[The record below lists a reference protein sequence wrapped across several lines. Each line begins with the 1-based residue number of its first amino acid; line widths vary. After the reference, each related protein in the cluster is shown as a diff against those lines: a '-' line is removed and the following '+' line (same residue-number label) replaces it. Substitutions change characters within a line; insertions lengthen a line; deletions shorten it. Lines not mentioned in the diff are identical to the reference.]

1 MKHRL
6 ILPMTAFL
14 FVVMTTLFVVV
25 AFLLNQGT
33 LETDTTIGNVQVSGR
48 VFFEQNG
55 IEQEAEE
62 VIIDV
67 TSNTRKPGVYTVNVI
82 DANALEF
89 IENLRVEL
97 SVESDVDTY
106 IRVSLVDSL
115 TLIITNFE
123 GVQTEIPIIG
133 NPFEFN
139 VTDDWYD
146 RVDVDGFYYLQTPVQ
161 RQDENT
167 PLVIPLIEEYF
178 PDLSFSA
185 LPIGYSLQIA
195 LRIEAV
201 QAIEGPQR
209 RWNLPTPPWGGEW
222 S

>member
-6 ILPMTAFL
+6 ILPVSAML
-14 FVVMTTLFVVV
+14 FVLMTTLFVVV

-33 LETDTTIGNVQVSGR
+33 LETASTIGDVSVSGR
-48 VFFEQNG
+48 VFFEQG
-55 IEQEAEE
+55 GFETDAEE
-62 VIIDV
+62 VVIDLV
-67 TSNTRKPGVYTVNVI
+67 SDTRKPGVYTVNVI
-82 DANALEF
+82 DVNALQF

-97 SVESDVDTY
+97 FVESDVDTY

-115 TLIITNFE
+115 TLLITNFE

-133 NPFEFN
+133 DPFDFN
-139 VTDDWYD
+139 VTSDWVD
-146 RVDVDGFYYLQTPVQ
+146 RVSVDGFYYLQNPVQ
-161 RQDENT
+161 RLDAST

-178 PDLSFSA
+178 PGLSFSP

-209 RWNLPTPPWGGEW
+209 RWGLPTPPWGGTW
-222 S
+222 